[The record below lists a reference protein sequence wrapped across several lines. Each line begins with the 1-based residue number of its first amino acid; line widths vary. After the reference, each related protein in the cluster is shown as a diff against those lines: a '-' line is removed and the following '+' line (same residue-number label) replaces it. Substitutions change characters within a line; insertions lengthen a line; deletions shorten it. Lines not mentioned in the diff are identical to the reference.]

1 MLEYHS
7 FIKKMKTL
15 QYITFNDEI
24 LLTEITSATCSDF
37 TDMLQHLISKLS
49 YYYYYSSLVVT
60 GSYIS
65 SQLVYT
71 ESLIHV
77 NKLW

>member
-1 MLEYHS
+1 
-7 FIKKMKTL
+7 MKTL

-37 TDMLQHLISKLS
+37 TDMLRRLISKLS

-60 GSYIS
+60 GSYGS

-77 NKLW
+77 NKL